1 MSMFHVCPCSM
12 FHVPCTTIRT
22 AVPPGQHE
30 RSRCPCARLCLVRVR
45 VRVRD
50 RVRIRVKVRV
60 RVRVSDCAEKRI
72 VRSKEAASVV
82 TPGWS

>member
-1 MSMFHVCPCSM
+1 M
-12 FHVPCTTIRT
+12 
-22 AVPPGQHE
+22 
-30 RSRCPCARLCLVRVR
+30 CLVKVRVRVR

-50 RVRIRVKVRV
+50 RV

-72 VRSKEAASVV
+72 VRSKKAASVV

>member
-1 MSMFHVCPCSM
+1 
-12 FHVPCTTIRT
+12 
-22 AVPPGQHE
+22 
-30 RSRCPCARLCLVRVR
+30 LCLVRVR